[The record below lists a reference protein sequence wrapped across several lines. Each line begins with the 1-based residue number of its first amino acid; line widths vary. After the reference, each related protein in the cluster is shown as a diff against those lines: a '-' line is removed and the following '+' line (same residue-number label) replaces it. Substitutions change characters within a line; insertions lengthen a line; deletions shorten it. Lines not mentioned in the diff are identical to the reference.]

1 MTQLLRTID
10 TLRFWLGT
18 AGQVGL
24 LLMVLLMLFGLLVML
39 PAQQKLQ
46 TLREQLEWMQA
57 QPKAHARPAPVLAET
72 QQLQQFYAQF
82 PPQDSLSEL
91 LRALHQLAQESGMD
105 LVMGDYKLSHQRDNA
120 ALQRYEITLPVKA
133 RYGALRAFIAQ
144 AALRFPTLGLSD
156 ISIKRDGIQ
165 DDEAEVKLTYVWL
178 LRGEGT

>member
-1 MTQLLRTID
+1 MTRLLRTID

-24 LLMVLLMLFGLLVML
+24 LLMVLLMLFCLLVML
-39 PAQQKLQ
+39 PAQQTLQ
-46 TLREQLEWMQA
+46 TQREQLMWLQA
-57 QPKAHARPAPVLAET
+57 QPKTQARPAPVLAET

-82 PPQDSLSEL
+82 PPQETLSEQ
-91 LRALHQLAQESGMD
+91 LRALHQLAQESGVD

-120 ALQRYEITLPVKA
+120 VLQRYEIMLPVKA
-133 RYGALRAFIAQ
+133 RYGALRQFIAK

-156 ISIKRDGIQ
+156 ISIKRDDIQ
-165 DDEAEVKLTYVWL
+165 DDEAEVKLTYVWF